1 MPPRR
6 RAPRVRTPAAE
17 APADPEVEVDIEEPH
32 GGQQAAQ
39 EVPVP
44 PAAAPTMKA
53 PSSKKQ
59 KHLKV
64 KGIAHW
70 TDVETEVRCAHTNS
84 SLPSLFLPIA
94 RSLTQA
100 SAVAYCAANERHQT
114 STAEYRH
121 ASANVEYA
129 LQIKRICGDK
139 GDGGEGKV
147 PFPVKQRPP
156 AKGGKWDM
164 EASIQKRA
172 QAAGGGSIYEHSSE
186 VVKFACNRYNPLRNA
201 LLVNG
206 NLPSGWSNS
215 DLFHAMLYNMK
226 GRTEDGV
233 QEADTTDSSTTRAA
247 RTEQWFLGLVSAF

>member
-1 MPPRR
+1 M
-6 RAPRVRTPAAE
+6 
-17 APADPEVEVDIEEPH
+17 
-32 GGQQAAQ
+32 
-39 EVPVP
+39 
-44 PAAAPTMKA
+44 
-53 PSSKKQ
+53 
-59 KHLKV
+59 
-64 KGIAHW
+64 
-70 TDVETEVRCAHTNS
+70 
-84 SLPSLFLPIA
+84 
-94 RSLTQA
+94 
-100 SAVAYCAANERHQT
+100 AYCAANERHQT